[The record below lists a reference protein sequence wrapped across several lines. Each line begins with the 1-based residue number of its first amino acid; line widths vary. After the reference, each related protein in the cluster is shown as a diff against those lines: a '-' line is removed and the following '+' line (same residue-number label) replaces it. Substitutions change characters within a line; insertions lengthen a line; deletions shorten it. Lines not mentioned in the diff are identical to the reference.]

1 MIMCSAQM
9 RTVDWLCI
17 KTRSNPALCLGSKMP
32 NDKMSREEAER
43 WLAELTAD
51 PERMSA
57 KVFQEGYEASL
68 RKSGVQESEISHLL
82 RKSQQ
87 VYDDLVEGEA
97 DGVTEGE
104 TDDVDWGQLEV
115 LITETRFDPEDIH
128 YRAAALHHI
137 RQLNR
142 CLAALKTGLH

>member
-1 MIMCSAQM
+1 M
-9 RTVDWLCI
+9 R
-17 KTRSNPALCLGSKMP
+17 
-32 NDKMSREEAER
+32 NDEMSREEAER

-68 RKSGVQESEISHLL
+68 RKSGIEEAEISRLL

-87 VYDDLVEGEA
+87 IYDDLVEGE
-97 DGVTEGE
+97 
-104 TDDVDWGQLEV
+104 TDDMDWGKLEV
-115 LITETRFDPEDIH
+115 LITETPFELEDIH
-128 YRAAALHHI
+128 FRAAALYQV
-137 RQLNR
+137 RQLSR

>member
-1 MIMCSAQM
+1 
-9 RTVDWLCI
+9 
-17 KTRSNPALCLGSKMP
+17 MP

-68 RKSGVQESEISHLL
+68 RKSGLPEAKISPLL
-82 RKSQQ
+82 REAQKI
-87 VYDDLVEGEA
+87 YDELVEDE
-97 DGVTEGE
+97 DDVVEGE
-104 TDDVDWGQLEV
+104 TDDVDWEALEV
-115 LITETRFDPEDIH
+115 LIAETDFEPKDVHFKD
-128 YRAAALHHI
+128 AALHHV

-142 CLAALKTGLH
+142 CLAALKTGMN

>member
-1 MIMCSAQM
+1 
-9 RTVDWLCI
+9 
-17 KTRSNPALCLGSKMP
+17 MP

-68 RKSGVQESEISHLL
+68 RKSGLPEAKIFPLL
-82 RKSQQ
+82 RKARQI
-87 VYDDLVEGEA
+87 YDELVEDE
-97 DGVTEGE
+97 DDVVEGE
-104 TDDVDWGQLEV
+104 TDDVDWEALEV
-115 LITETRFDPEDIH
+115 LIIKTDFEPKDIH
-128 YRAAALHHI
+128 FKDAALHHV

-142 CLAALKTGLH
+142 CLAALKTGIN

>member
-1 MIMCSAQM
+1 
-9 RTVDWLCI
+9 
-17 KTRSNPALCLGSKMP
+17 MP

-68 RKSGVQESEISHLL
+68 RKSGLPEANIFPLL
-82 RKSQQ
+82 RKARQI
-87 VYDDLVEGEA
+87 YDELVEDE
-97 DGVTEGE
+97 DDVVKGE
-104 TDDVDWGQLEV
+104 TDDVDWEALEV
-115 LITETRFDPEDIH
+115 LITKADFEPTDIH
-128 YRAAALHHI
+128 FKDAALHHI

-142 CLAALKTGLH
+142 CLAALKTGIN